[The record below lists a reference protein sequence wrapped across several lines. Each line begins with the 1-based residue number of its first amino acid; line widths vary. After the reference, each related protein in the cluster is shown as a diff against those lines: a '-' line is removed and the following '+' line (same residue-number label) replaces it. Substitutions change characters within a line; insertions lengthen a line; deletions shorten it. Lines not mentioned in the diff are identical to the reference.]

1 MAESPMLTF
10 VGTAQAYPAK
20 RPPELRAE
28 DFHEI
33 AGRYPPAEAEAQSAR
48 CSQCGVPYCSVHC
61 PLHNHIPDWL
71 RLTAEGRLQEA
82 YELSNA
88 TSTMPEICGRICPQD
103 RLCEGNCVIEFS
115 GHGAV
120 TIGSVEKFIT
130 DTAWEEGWVE
140 PLRPGRPTGQSVGIV
155 GAGPAGL
162 TAAEYLRAA
171 GHDVHVYD
179 RHDRAGGLLTYGIPG
194 FKLEKEVV
202 MRRIARLEGGGIVF
216 HLGSEVGGALPFADL
231 RARHD
236 ALLIATG
243 VYKPRGVKIPTVIAL
258 NPPLQGEVAREA
270 RRRGVSGGKLSP
282 AWTPLHQPSAGPPPL
297 SGEDLGG
304 TPSGIVE
311 ALDYL
316 IASNRKGFGDRV
328 PAFDNGALNA
338 AGKRVVVIGGGDTA
352 MDCVR
357 TAVRQGAA
365 SVKCLYRRD
374 RANMPG
380 SQREV
385 AHAEEEG
392 VEFLWLSAPEAFEA
406 AANGWVSGVRATRMR
421 LGAADASG
429 RRMPEPDVA
438 GGFRLDADLVIKA
451 LGFDPEELPAM
462 FGTPELGVTRWGT
475 LRIDHQS
482 MMTSIDGVFAAGD
495 IVRGASLVVW
505 AIRDGRD
512 VAEKMRA
519 WLRGRTISSTRR
531 ERIAA

>member
-1 MAESPMLTF
+1 MATDTLLKF
-10 VGTAQAYPAK
+10 VERDQAYPAK
-20 RPPELRAE
+20 RAPGERADDFREIADRYAVQAAE
-28 DFHEI
+28 D
-33 AGRYPPAEAEAQSAR
+33 QSAR

-71 RLTAEGRLQEA
+71 RLTAEGRLREA

-140 PLRPGRPTGQSVGIV
+140 PLVPGPARGQSIAVI

-162 TAAEYLRAA
+162 SAAEYMR
-171 GHDVHVYD
+171 GYGYEVHVYD

-194 FKLEKEVV
+194 FKLEKPVV
-202 MRRIARLEGGGIVF
+202 MRRVERLKAGGIVF
-216 HLGSEVGGALPFADL
+216 HEGFAVGEDATLDEL
-231 RARHD
+231 RSRHD
-236 ALLIATG
+236 AVLIATG
-243 VYKPRGVKIPTVIAL
+243 VYKPRAIQAPGV
-258 NPPLQGEVAREA
+258 EA
-270 RRRGVSGGKLSP
+270 SGV
-282 AWTPLHQPSAGPPPL
+282 
-297 SGEDLGG
+297 
-304 TPSGIVE
+304 VE

-316 IASNRKGFGDRV
+316 TASNRKGFGDQV
-328 PAFDNGALNA
+328 AAFDDGSLNA
-338 AGKRVVVIGGGDTA
+338 LGKHVVVIGGGDTA

-380 SQREV
+380 SARETRN
-385 AHAEEEG
+385 AEEEG
-392 VEFLWLSAPEAFEA
+392 VEFVWLSAPESFEGGDA
-406 AANGWVSGVRATRMR
+406 VSGVRASRMR
-421 LGAADASG
+421 LGPADATG
-429 RRMPEPDVA
+429 RRAPEVDPADGFDVP
-438 GGFRLDADLVIKA
+438 ADLVIKA
-451 LGFDPEELPAM
+451 LGFDAEDLPTM
-462 FGTPELGVTRWGT
+462 FGAPELGVTRWGT
-475 LRIDHQS
+475 LRVDAAS
-482 MMTSIDGVFAAGD
+482 MMTSLDGVFAAGD

-512 VAEKMRA
+512 VSAAMHTWLKAEAVARKV
-519 WLRGRTISSTRR
+519 
-531 ERIAA
+531 AA

>member
-1 MAESPMLTF
+1 MADMLKF
-10 VGTAQAYPAK
+10 VERPQSYPAK
-20 RPPELRAE
+20 RAAEARAE
-28 DFHEI
+28 DFREI
-33 AGRYPPAEAEAQSAR
+33 AERYATPAAEDQAGR

-71 RLTAEGRLQEA
+71 RLTAEGRLREA

-140 PLRPGRPTGQSVGIV
+140 PLVPGPARGQSVGVI

-162 TAAEYLRAA
+162 SAAEYLR
-171 GHDVHVYD
+171 GHGYEVHVYD

-194 FKLEKEVV
+194 FKLEKPVV
-202 MRRIARLEGGGIVF
+202 MRRVERLKAGGIVF
-216 HLGSEVGGALPFADL
+216 HEGFEVGRDATLDEL

-243 VYKPRGVKIPTVIAL
+243 VYK
-258 NPPLQGEVAREA
+258 ARA
-270 RRRGVSGGKLSP
+270 IDVSGN
-282 AWTPLHQPSAGPPPL
+282 
-297 SGEDLGG
+297 DLNG
-304 TPSGIVE
+304 VVA

-316 IASNRKGFGDRV
+316 TASNRKSFGDAV
-328 PAFDNGALNA
+328 PEFEDGQLNA
-338 AGKRVVVIGGGDTA
+338 AGKNVVVIGGGDTA

-357 TAVRQGAA
+357 TAIRQGAK

-385 AHAEEEG
+385 ANAEEEG
-392 VEFLWLSAPEAFEA
+392 VEFVWLSAPASFAGEDGKATT
-406 AANGWVSGVRATRMR
+406 VRANRMR
-421 LGAADASG
+421 LGAPDASG
-429 RRMPEPDVA
+429 RRAPEVDPGAAEDMP
-438 GGFRLDADLVIKA
+438 ADLVIKA
-451 LGFDPEELPAM
+451 LGFDAEELPKLWGA
-462 FGTPELGVTRWGT
+462 PELGVTRWGT
-475 LRIDHQS
+475 VLVDS
-482 MMTSIDGVFAAGD
+482 KTLMTSLDGVFAAGD

-512 VAEKMRA
+512 VAATMHQHLKA
-519 WLRGRTISSTRR
+519 KAK
-531 ERIAA
+531 AAKVAA